1 MKLSEHLGSLINQM
15 RELDERQER
24 LIDEH
29 VRKTNK
35 LLDQLDQLDG
45 EVGDDLVASSVKL
58 LEERGWT
65 LIPPKQ

>member
-1 MKLSEHLGSLINQM
+1 MKLAEQLGQLIDQM

>member
-1 MKLSEHLGSLINQM
+1 MKLSEQLGSLINQM

-29 VRKTNK
+29 VRKTNR

-45 EVGDDLVASSVKL
+45 NVGDDLVASSVKL

>member
-1 MKLSEHLGSLINQM
+1 MKLSEQLGSLINQM

>member
-1 MKLSEHLGSLINQM
+1 MKLSEQLGSLINQM

-45 EVGDDLVASSVKL
+45 DVGDDLVASAVKL